1 MKYRLDIPGDCYFL
15 DLHRPDILDFDR
27 HRQGILGFDFHHRR
41 QGNLEF
47 QVRRP
52 GILGFDFPRPDIPGL
67 DLYPE
72 GIRNF
77 DLVFGILLDTIAQE
91 QAQAQSRL
99 LGVLPFYPGFS
110 TKQPFEGYFRVRFL
124 P

>member
-15 DLHRPDILDFDR
+15 DFRRPDIPDFDR

-47 QVRRP
+47 QVHRL
-52 GILGFDFPRPDIPGL
+52 GILGFDFPRLDIPGL

-72 GIRNF
+72 GIHNF
-77 DLVFGILLDTIAQE
+77 DLVSGILLDTIARE

-99 LGVLPFYPGFS
+99 LGVLPFYLGFS
-110 TKQPFEGYFRVRFL
+110 TKQLFEGYFRVRFL